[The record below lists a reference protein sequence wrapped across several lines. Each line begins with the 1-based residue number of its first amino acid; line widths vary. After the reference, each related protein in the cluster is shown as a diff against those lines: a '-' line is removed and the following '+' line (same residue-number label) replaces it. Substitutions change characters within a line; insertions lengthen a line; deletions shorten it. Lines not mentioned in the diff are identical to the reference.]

1 MKKPS
6 PPRPGNGEG
15 GYRNI
20 GFYPFQAVKIPP
32 PLALNG

>member
-6 PPRPGNGEG
+6 LSRPGNGG

-20 GFYPFQAVKIPP
+20 GCYPFQVVKIPP

>member
-6 PPRPGNGEG
+6 LSRPGNGGG

-20 GFYPFQAVKIPP
+20 GCYPFQVVKIPP